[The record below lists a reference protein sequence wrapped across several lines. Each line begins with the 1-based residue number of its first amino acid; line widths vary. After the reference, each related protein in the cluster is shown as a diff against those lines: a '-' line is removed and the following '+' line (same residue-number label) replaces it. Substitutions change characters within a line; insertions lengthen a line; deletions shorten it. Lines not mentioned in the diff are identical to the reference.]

1 MRSLLMKKIKSIKV
15 LDSKISIVNYEIALS
30 VIEKQIEKKK
40 SHYVCAAAV
49 HLVMEV
55 YYNPKLQIVV
65 NKSLLTVP
73 DGMPLVWLAK
83 LSGEKHASRVY
94 GPDLMLKTCQLA
106 EEKGYKVFLLGGA
119 KNQGKS
125 LKKNLL
131 QKYPKLK
138 VAGVQETPIRPIP
151 SKENEIILNKIR
163 RSEPQIIFVGLGCPL
178 QEKWMSDNYQRIKKG
193 VLIGVGAAF
202 DFISGKV
209 KQAPVFMQN
218 LGLEWLFRLYQE
230 PLRLWKRYLILNSA
244 FVFHIAK
251 KKLQRL

>member
-1 MRSLLMKKIKSIKV
+1 MKKIKSIKV

-119 KNQGKS
+119 ENQGKS

-178 QEKWMSDNYQRIKKG
+178 QEKWMSDNYQRIRQG